1 MVRGYLIQE
10 IISFLGIP
18 NRWRSAFWFYI
29 LDPVA
34 MKTIYERKGL
44 NYYGLYDIGK
54 LDQAVVRQ
62 VHLDVARTWRT
73 HKDFRN
79 RFLIVQNKG
88 GKKIEILRYRK
99 YQVSIFK
106 ILLAYSAFDSEVGY
120 CQERMIFEVVV
131 SRFWPQNYGLS
142 FWMSHLQL

>member
-1 MVRGYLIQE
+1 MLTRHRRRIERSVDTLFRESILF
-10 IISFLGIP
+10 SGIP

-79 RFLIVQNKG
+79 RF
-88 GKKIEILRYRK
+88 E
-99 YQVSIFK
+99 
-106 ILLAYSAFDSEVGY
+106 
-120 CQERMIFEVVV
+120 
-131 SRFWPQNYGLS
+131 
-142 FWMSHLQL
+142 

>member
-1 MVRGYLIQE
+1 
-10 IISFLGIP
+10 
-18 NRWRSAFWFYI
+18 
-29 LDPVA
+29 

-79 RFLIVQNKG
+79 RFLIVLYKG
-88 GKKIEILRYRK
+88 GKNVKFLDIENIKFLYSKFFWLILLLILRLVTARK
-99 YQVSIFK
+99 
-106 ILLAYSAFDSEVGY
+106 G
-120 CQERMIFEVVV
+120 
-131 SRFWPQNYGLS
+131 
-142 FWMSHLQL
+142 

>member
-1 MVRGYLIQE
+1 
-10 IISFLGIP
+10 
-18 NRWRSAFWFYI
+18 
-29 LDPVA
+29 

-88 GKKIEILRYRK
+88 GKKLK
-99 YQVSIFK
+99 F
-106 ILLAYSAFDSEVGY
+106 
-120 CQERMIFEVVV
+120 
-131 SRFWPQNYGLS
+131 
-142 FWMSHLQL
+142 